1 MKKLV
6 CDRCGLELTEKE
18 DVETALDG
26 QWAWEMATRAHD
38 VEPRGVLPCENFVR
52 CGGEMKLVRGS
63 RVIRCFR
70 WLAKTLSRKGNS

>member
-18 DVETALDG
+18 DMSLALEG
-26 QWAWEMATRAHD
+26 QWAWEVAVRARGA
-38 VEPRGVLPCENFVR
+38 EPRGIIPCENFMR
-52 CGGEMKLVRGS
+52 CGGEMKLVRDS

-70 WLAKTLSRKGNS
+70 WLTKALNRKGNS